1 MDPPPN
7 CIGIPPKI
15 SKFKYKHIAKLNDNV
30 LDLYLELK
38 QTKTD
43 TIIDLCSKINEQ
55 AF

>member
-1 MDPPPN
+1 MKPN
-7 CIGIPPKI
+7 YQTKD
-15 SKFKYKHIAKLNDNV
+15 SVLNDNV